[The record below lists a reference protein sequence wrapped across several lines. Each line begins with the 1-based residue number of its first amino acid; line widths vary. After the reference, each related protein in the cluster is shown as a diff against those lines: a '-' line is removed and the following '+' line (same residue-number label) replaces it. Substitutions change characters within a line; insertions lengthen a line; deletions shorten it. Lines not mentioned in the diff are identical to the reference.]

1 MRAGRRALERRSQ
14 EEKGMMRPIYRQGEG
29 GGVSERVL
37 QMAEEA
43 AACGVHVDIRACEAA

>member
-1 MRAGRRALERRSQ
+1 
-14 EEKGMMRPIYRQGEG
+14 MMRPIYRQGEG